1 MPDSAMRKLPIN
13 PDQSPLLVLELIYKL
28 KIKDVMTTEVVTARR
43 DDTMRKVQ
51 QLMKDNLISGVP
63 IAEKGR
69 LFGIVSVD
77 DIIVALDRGHIADRL
92 DKHMTRN
99 VIVLEDDM
107 PLSFGINYLE
117 KYKYGRFPVLNK
129 DGFLVGLV
137 TSRDIIASLLYEMNR
152 EVGAL
157 ESKQESTSGIDINYI
172 YKEYQIQKL
181 DFENAG
187 KASNEIKKILKS
199 RHVDSKTLRRV
210 AVASYELEI
219 NQVVHSEG
227 GKLMCTITPQQVK
240 IVAKDT
246 GPGIQNVE
254 QALQEGYST
263 ANEWIKSLGFGAG
276 LGLPNTRRVS
286 DEFDIRSELNLG
298 TIVTA
303 TIFLP
308 QSKGDKHENV

>member
-1 MPDSAMRKLPIN
+1 MRKLPIN

-28 KIKDVMTTEVVTARR
+28 KIKDVMTTEVVTAQRN
-43 DDTMRKVQ
+43 DTMRRVQ

-63 IAEKGR
+63 IVEKGR

-77 DIIVALDRGHIADRL
+77 DIIIALDKGHIGDGV
-92 DKHMTRN
+92 DKHMTRT
-99 VIVLEDDM
+99 VTVLEDDM

-117 KYKYGRFPVLNK
+117 KYNYGRFPVLNK
-129 DGFLVGLV
+129 DKVMVGIV
-137 TSRDIIASLLYEMNR
+137 TSRDIIAGLLFEMNR
-152 EVGAL
+152 EVDLL
-157 ESKQESTSGIDINYI
+157 ESRQEAAGEVSIDHI
-172 YKEYQIQKL
+172 YKEYKIKKL

-199 RHVDSKTLRRV
+199 RNVDSKTLRRV

-227 GKLMCTITPQQVK
+227 GKIMCTITPGHVR
-240 IVAKDT
+240 IVAKDS

-298 TIVTA
+298 TIVTSK
-303 TIFLP
+303 INLP
-308 QSKGDKHENV
+308 NIKEGSHENT

>member
-1 MPDSAMRKLPIN
+1 MRKLPIN

-28 KIKDVMTTEVVTARR
+28 KIKDVMTTEVVTACR
-43 DDTMRKVQ
+43 DDSMRKVQ
-51 QLMKDNLISGVP
+51 QLMKDNLISGIP
-63 IAEKGR
+63 IVEKGR

-77 DIIVALDRGHIADRL
+77 DIIVALDKGHIADRL

-129 DGFLVGLV
+129 NGFLVGIV
-137 TSRDIIASLLYEMNR
+137 TSRDIIASLLFEMNR
-152 EVGAL
+152 EVGVL
-157 ESKQESTSGIDINYI
+157 ESKQASSSEVAIDHI

-199 RHVDSKTLRRV
+199 RHVDPKTLRRV

-227 GKLMCTITPQQVK
+227 GKIMCTISPQQVK
-240 IVAKDT
+240 IVAKDS
-246 GPGIQNVE
+246 GPGIKNVE

-286 DEFDIRSELNLG
+286 DEFDIRSEVNLG
-298 TIVTA
+298 TIVTSK
-303 TIFLP
+303 IFLP
-308 QSKGDKHENV
+308 HTKETTHENA